1 LTSKERL
8 FGYEHA
14 FDHPVTTGLVI
25 GVGVLLVVATALVE
39 ILFRAGK
46 IDAKNRRELMLR
58 CGSWW
63 VLATAICVPILLG
76 AAWAMLAVAVLSVL
90 CYAEFARATGL
101 FREKII
107 TAVVVIGMIAL
118 TFAVVDNW
126 YGFFTALPS
135 LTVIILAAA
144 AVISDRPQ
152 GYVQRFAL
160 GVMSFFLFGVC
171 FAHLGFWTNDENF
184 RPALLLLFAAVEMND
199 VFAYLC
205 GRTLGRRKLAPETS
219 PNKTVAGAAGAL
231 VLTTALVATL
241 GHFVFRDTAIDSPI
255 HLIVLGLIVSVGGQF
270 GDLMLSSVKRD
281 LGIKDMSSVIPGH
294 GGFLDRF
301 DSLILV
307 APATFHYVRYFQDIG
322 VGQAVRIISGGG

>member
-1 LTSKERL
+1 MTSHERL

-25 GVGVLLVVATALVE
+25 GVGVLLVVATILVE
-39 ILFRAGK
+39 ILFRARK

-58 CGSWW
+58 CRSWW
-63 VLATAICVPILLG
+63 VLAPAICVPILLG
-76 AAWAMLAVAVLSVL
+76 AAWTILGVAVLSVI

-135 LTVIILAAA
+135 LTVIILAAV
-144 AVISDRPQ
+144 AVVSDRPQ

-160 GVMSFFLFGVC
+160 GVMGFFLFGVC
-171 FAHLGFWTNDENF
+171 FAHLGFWTNDEDF
-184 RPALLLLFAAVEMND
+184 RPALLLLFAAVELND
-199 VFAYLC
+199 IFAYIC

-219 PNKTVAGAAGAL
+219 PNKTVAGAVGAL
-231 VLTTALVATL
+231 VLTSVFVATL
-241 GHFVFRDTAIDSPI
+241 GHFVFRDTPLDSPI
-255 HLIVLGLIVSVGGQF
+255 HLIVLGIIVSVGGQC

-281 LGIKDMSSVIPGH
+281 LGIKDMGSLIPGH

-307 APATFHYVRYFQDIG
+307 APATFHYVRYFGGIG
-322 VGQAVRIISGGG
+322 ADQLPRILSGG